1 MFKVQYL
8 QHLVFRYKNINLLE
22 IDLVREVCVS
32 VCVSVCVYVPL
43 PQRLLIT
50 SSVMWHDIDSCI

>member
-32 VCVSVCVYVPL
+32 VCVSVCVCAPA
-43 PQRLLIT
+43 PEAINN
-50 SSVMWHDIDSCI
+50 